1 MKYLTLAVALCA
13 ASPALAQPPG
23 WTEPLTSL
31 RAIDGDTLDAGPGRP
46 HIRLAAIDAPE
57 LKQICSRP
65 DRSMYD
71 CGAVSKWA
79 LQALLDGARE
89 RGWTISCH
97 YDSTD
102 RYGRAIA
109 TCSTSQGHDLGGIL
123 VRSGM
128 AIPYYKY
135 GGERYIPQ
143 YRHAVVM
150 HEGMHNG
157 TFDEPEAWR
166 HAVAALKEKGVIP
179 LRQ

>member
-1 MKYLTLAVALCA
+1 MKYLTLAAVLCA
-13 ASPALAQPPG
+13 ATPAWAQPPG

-31 RAIDGDTLDAGPGRP
+31 RAIDGDTLDAGRGQP

-57 LKQICSRP
+57 MKQVCSKP
-65 DRSMYD
+65 DNSMYD
-71 CGAVSKWA
+71 CGAASKAA
-79 LQALLDGARE
+79 LQALLDGAVT

-109 TCSTSQGHDLGGIL
+109 TCSTSAGHDLGGTM
-123 VRSGM
+123 VRLGW

-135 GGERYIPQ
+135 GGERYAPQ
-143 YRHAVVM
+143 YRHAVTM
-150 HEGMHNG
+150 TLGLHNG

-166 HAVAALKEKGVIP
+166 HATAALKQKGV
-179 LRQ
+179 LK